1 MTQKKKSRA
10 TKVNT
15 ETNTDPVI
23 SYDAANQ
30 TCTVSPRLVDAS
42 MQTNF
47 PHMMP
52 EDLKGDDTINHYT
65 TIFIILKTFWEIA
78 QNLLSRWP
86 RHQMFSMIIQEVHP
100 SVYNTR
106 NSCFRYTKYI
116 KQDFTLALYPL
127 QCFGTIF

>member
-1 MTQKKKSRA
+1 VNDLLTVSFALGHLLVVLWEIKLRA

-52 EDLKGDDTINHYT
+52 EDLKGDDDKTRFYT
-65 TIFIILKTFWEIA
+65 RFLK
-78 QNLLSRWP
+78 NLLSL
-86 RHQMFSMIIQEVHP
+86 
-100 SVYNTR
+100 
-106 NSCFRYTKYI
+106 K
-116 KQDFTLALYPL
+116 K
-127 QCFGTIF
+127 